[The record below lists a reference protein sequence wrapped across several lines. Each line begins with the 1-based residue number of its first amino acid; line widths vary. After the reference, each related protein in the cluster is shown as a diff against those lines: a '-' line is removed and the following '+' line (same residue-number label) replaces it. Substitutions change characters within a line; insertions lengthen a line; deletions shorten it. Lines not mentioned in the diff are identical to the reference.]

1 MFDSLKA
8 MGAIGTLMKNKDA
21 IQQGMKDVQQRL
33 GDRRITVEGAKDAAT
48 GAAGI
53 SVVISGKMQV
63 MEVRLS
69 DALAAT
75 AARDAEGKAQVE
87 RLIVGAVNAALLR
100 CKEVAAQEIGAEAQ
114 KLGLGDMPGL
124 EKLLGG

>member
-1 MFDSLKA
+1 
-8 MGAIGTLMKNKDA
+8 MGAVANLMKNKEA
-21 IQQGMKDVQQRL
+21 ITQGMKDVQARL
-33 GDRRITVEGAKDAAT
+33 EQRRITVEGAKD
-48 GAAGI
+48 GSGNAGI

-69 DALAAT
+69 DAIAAT
-75 AARDAEGKAQVE
+75 AARDAEGKAQIE

-100 CKEVAAQEIGAEAQ
+100 CKEVAAEEIGAEAQ

-124 EKLLGG
+124 EKLLGA